1 MEGTLTFINERNGRP
16 EVGECILDLESKV
29 LVMELL
35 SQPFP
40 LCLLLDAPE
49 AHMVRLAVTGDVS
62 FAIDIL
68 QTDPQCDTYCDVYSE
83 DHHHDEQPVLRSH
96 MFLTRSKEELSKWIE
111 EIRKVARPDCCIVT
125 DPVETRLLPTLDM
138 YNSIYG

>member
-1 MEGTLTFINERNGRP
+1 MEGTLTFINERSGRP
-16 EVGECILDLESKV
+16 EVGECILDIESKV

-68 QTDPQCDTYCDVYSE
+68 QTDPKCDNNSGFVASD
-83 DHHHDEQPVLRSH
+83 DHKDDQPVLRSH
-96 MFLTRSKEELSKWIE
+96 MFLTRSKEELSQWIE
-111 EIRKVARPDCCIVT
+111 QIRKVARPDCVIVT
-125 DPVETRLLPTLDM
+125 DPIENRLLLQ
-138 YNSIYG
+138 NIYIA